1 MNLEYNY
8 WSFKEVL
15 PTRLCKDIIAYG
27 LRHTSHVAL
36 TGNRSRDL
44 TKNPLSKQELK
55 TQKKIRHSKTSWL
68 TDPWIYNEIIPY
80 INLAN
85 KNAGWNFEWDW
96 SESIQFTH
104 YRLNYHY
111 DWHRD
116 SAEKSYDD
124 PTDKNRM
131 GKIRKLSATISLSPP
146 EDYRGGNLEFN
157 FFNSITSK
165 AEVCKEIKP
174 QGSIVVF
181 PSFTFHRVRPVTK
194 GKRYS
199 LVLWQIGKPFK

>member
-44 TKNPLSKQELK
+44 TKNPLSKKELK

-85 KNAGWNFEWDW
+85 KNAG
-96 SESIQFTH
+96 
-104 YRLNYHY
+104 
-111 DWHRD
+111 
-116 SAEKSYDD
+116 
-124 PTDKNRM
+124 
-131 GKIRKLSATISLSPP
+131 
-146 EDYRGGNLEFN
+146 
-157 FFNSITSK
+157 
-165 AEVCKEIKP
+165 
-174 QGSIVVF
+174 
-181 PSFTFHRVRPVTK
+181 
-194 GKRYS
+194 
-199 LVLWQIGKPFK
+199 

>member
-8 WSFKEVL
+8 WSFKEAL

-36 TGNRSRDL
+36 TGNRTRDL
-44 TKNPLSKQELK
+44 TKNPLNKKELK

-68 TDPWIYNEIIPY
+68 NDPWLYNEIIPY
-80 INLAN
+80 VNLAN
-85 KNAGWNFEWDW
+85 KNAGWNFEWDC
-96 SESIQFTH
+96 SEDIQFTH
-104 YRLNYHY
+104 YQINYHY

-116 SAEKSYDD
+116 SADKPYSD
-124 PTDKNRM
+124 PADKTRL
-131 GKIRKLSATISLSPP
+131 GKVRKLSATISLSSPD
-146 EDYRGGNLEFN
+146 DYRGGDLEFN
-157 FFNSITSK
+157 FGHSIKSK